1 MGEKRQEIADK
12 ETGRQTEK
20 AEDRA
25 NEVSNDENR
34 WGNGNARI
42 TRIEILDDQGEA
54 KTTFRTGSD
63 IRIRLH
69 YKVKKTVK
77 NAMIGIAVYRSDGIH
92 CYGTNTRID
101 RLERFSLEKDGMA
114 ELFLKKA
121 NLLQGKYFLDFAI
134 ESEDGQ
140 TADYYKG
147 AASVDVFSVVED
159 VGVMRID
166 HEWTVG

>member
-1 MGEKRQEIADK
+1 MFQRFICVVGIGLA
-12 ETGRQTEK
+12 
-20 AEDRA
+20 AVA
-25 NEVSNDENR
+25 
-34 WGNGNARI
+34 
-42 TRIEILDDQGEA
+42 
-54 KTTFRTGSD
+54 
-63 IRIRLH
+63 
-69 YKVKKTVK
+69 
-77 NAMIGIAVYRSDGIH
+77 AMSGA
-92 CYGTNTRID
+92 
-101 RLERFSLEKDGMA
+101 EKDGMA